1 MLREPQLSSESS
13 MKTAFV
19 TRVTLFAA
27 LLCLPFVFS
36 ACHKS
41 TPTIE
46 AKTPVEAETTTAE
59 EERDVQVDLKDSPE
73 LAAALKGGAQ
83 LWAENCMRCHNY
95 RRPRERSDREWD
107 VIVLHMRVR
116 ANLTANEH
124 RQIARFL
131 KSAN

>member
-1 MLREPQLSSESS
+1 
-13 MKTAFV
+13 MKTTFV
-19 TRVTLFAA
+19 TRVTLAAA
-27 LLCLPFVFS
+27 LLCLPLVLS

-41 TPTIE
+41 APTFE
-46 AKTPVEAETTTAE
+46 AGTSVEAETTAE
-59 EERDVQVDLKDSPE
+59 EGDVQVDANESPE

-83 LWAENCMRCHNY
+83 MWAENCMRCHNY

-116 ANLTANEH
+116 GNLTANEH
-124 RQIARFL
+124 RQILRFL

>member
-1 MLREPQLSSESS
+1 

-19 TRVTLFAA
+19 TRLTLSAA
-27 LLCLPFVFS
+27 LLWLPLVLT

-46 AKTPVEAETTTAE
+46 AGTSVEVGTTAE
-59 EERDVQVDLKDSPE
+59 EGDGQIDVKDSPE

-83 LWAENCMRCHNY
+83 MWAENCMRCHNY
-95 RRPRERSDREWD
+95 RRPRERTDREWD

-116 ANLTANEH
+116 ANLTADEH
-124 RQIARFL
+124 RQIVRFL

>member
-1 MLREPQLSSESS
+1 
-13 MKTAFV
+13 MKTTFV
-19 TRVTLFAA
+19 TRVTLAAA
-27 LLCLPFVFS
+27 LLCLALALS

-46 AKTPVEAETTTAE
+46 AEAPVETEATADE
-59 EERDVQVDLKDSPE
+59 GDGQADVEDSPE

-83 LWAENCMRCHNY
+83 MWAENCMRCHNY
-95 RRPRERSDREWD
+95 RRPRERTDREWD

-116 ANLTANEH
+116 ANLTADEH
-124 RQIARFL
+124 RQILRFL

>member
-19 TRVTLFAA
+19 TRLTLLAA
-27 LLCLPFVFS
+27 LLYLPLVFS

-41 TPTIE
+41 TPAME
-46 AKTPVEAETTTAE
+46 AQTTAE
-59 EERDVQVDLKDSPE
+59 EGDVQADATDSPE

-83 LWAENCMRCHNY
+83 MWAENCMRCHNY
-95 RRPRERSDREWD
+95 RRPRERTDREWD

-116 ANLTANEH
+116 ANLTADEH
-124 RQIARFL
+124 RQILRFL

>member
-1 MLREPQLSSESS
+1 

-19 TRVTLFAA
+19 TRVTLAAA
-27 LLCLPFVFS
+27 LLCLPLVLS

-46 AKTPVEAETTTAE
+46 AEAPVEAETTAGE
-59 EERDVQVDLKDSPE
+59 GDGQVDVKDSPE
-73 LAAALKGGAQ
+73 LATALKGGAQ
-83 LWAENCMRCHNY
+83 MWAENCMRCHNY

-124 RQIARFL
+124 RQILRFL

>member
-1 MLREPQLSSESS
+1 

-19 TRVTLFAA
+19 TRVTLSAA
-27 LLCLPFVFS
+27 LLCLPLVLS

-41 TPTIE
+41 APR
-46 AKTPVEAETTTAE
+46 VEAEASVETETTAE
-59 EERDVQVDLKDSPE
+59 EGDGQVDVKNSPE
-73 LAAALKGGAQ
+73 LATALKGGAQ
-83 LWAENCMRCHNY
+83 MWAENCMRCHNY

-124 RQIARFL
+124 RQILRFL